1 MLATLWWMAFT
12 ILGIWGQSMLPGV
25 DFFAPGMAVSLRW
38 QKPGATIILT
48 LIWVAIQEGAGGLA
62 FGYAILWYAILFVLL
77 TVGRWLLDPGS
88 LQFQALLGLA
98 LGLAH
103 LLLLYLMAVLEMRAF
118 PLVRVLGECLLQAL
132 LYPVLWY
139 VSESMF
145 PDRLKRIH
153 EESA

>member
-1 MLATLWWMAFT
+1 MLLTFWWLAFT

-38 QKPGATIILT
+38 QKPGATILLT
-48 LIWVAIQEGAGGLA
+48 VIWVAIQEGAGGLA
-62 FGYAILWYAILFVLL
+62 FGYAIMWYAILFALL

-88 LQFQALLGLA
+88 LQFQALLGIT

-118 PLVRVLGECLLQAL
+118 PLGRVLGECLLQAL

-139 VSESMF
+139 VAEATF
-145 PDRLKRIH
+145 PDRLKRVH

>member
-1 MLATLWWMAFT
+1 MLASLWWMVFT

-25 DFFAPGMAVSLRW
+25 DFFAPGLAVSLRW
-38 QKPGATIILT
+38 QKPGATILLT
-48 LIWVAIQEGAGGLA
+48 VIWIAIQEGAGGLA
-62 FGYAILWYAILFVLL
+62 FGYAILWYTILFALL
-77 TVGRWLLDPGS
+77 TVGRWLLDPDS
-88 LQFQALLGLA
+88 MQFQALLGLA

-118 PLVRVLGECLLQAL
+118 PLGRVLGECLLQAV

-139 VSESMF
+139 VAAAMF
-145 PDRLKRIH
+145 PDRLKRVH

>member
-1 MLATLWWMAFT
+1 MLATLWWLAFT
-12 ILGIWGQSMLPGV
+12 VLCIWGQSMLPGV

-38 QKPGATIILT
+38 QKAGATIVLT
-48 LIWVAIQEGAGGLA
+48 LAWVAIQEGAGGLA
-62 FGYAILWYAILFVLL
+62 FGYAILWYTVLISLL

-103 LLLLYLMAVLEMRAF
+103 FFLLYLMAVLEMRAF
-118 PLVRVLGECLLQAL
+118 PLLRVLGECLLQAV

-139 VSESMF
+139 AAESMY
-145 PDRLKRIH
+145 PERLKKRH
-153 EESA
+153 EDLM

>member
-1 MLATLWWMAFT
+1 MLASLWWMAFT

-62 FGYAILWYAILFVLL
+62 FGYAILWYAILFALL
-77 TVGRWLLDPGS
+77 TLGRWLLDPGS

-118 PLVRVLGECLLQAL
+118 PLGRVLGECLLQAL

-139 VSESMF
+139 VSEAMF
-145 PDRLKRIH
+145 PDRLKKVH
-153 EESA
+153 DEPA

>member
-1 MLATLWWMAFT
+1 VLASLWWMAFT

-62 FGYAILWYAILFVLL
+62 FGYAILWYAILFALL
-77 TVGRWLLDPGS
+77 TLGRWLLDPGS

-118 PLVRVLGECLLQAL
+118 PLGRVLGECLLQAL

-139 VSESMF
+139 VSEAMF
-145 PDRLKRIH
+145 PDRLKKVH
-153 EESA
+153 DEPA

>member
-38 QKPGATIILT
+38 QKPGATILLT
-48 LIWVAIQEGAGGLA
+48 VIWVAIQEGAGGLA
-62 FGYAILWYAILFVLL
+62 FGYAILWYAILFALL

-118 PLVRVLGECLLQAL
+118 PLGRVLGECLLQAL

-139 VSESMF
+139 VSEAVF
-145 PDRLKRIH
+145 PDRLKRVH
-153 EESA
+153 EEPA

>member
-1 MLATLWWMAFT
+1 MLAGFWWLAFT

-25 DFFAPGMAVSLRW
+25 DFFAPGMAISLRW
-38 QKPGATIILT
+38 QKPGATIVLT

-62 FGYAILWYAILFVLL
+62 FGYGILWYAVLFSLL

-88 LQFQALLGLA
+88 FQFQVLLGVT

-103 LLLLYLMAVLEMRAF
+103 LLLLYLMAILEMRAF
-118 PLVRVLGECLLQAL
+118 PLGRVLGECLLQAL
-132 LYPVLWY
+132 LYPTLWY
-139 VSESMF
+139 VADAMF
-145 PDRLKRIH
+145 PDRLKKIH

>member
-1 MLATLWWMAFT
+1 MLAALWWMAFT

-38 QKPGATIILT
+38 QKPGATIVLT

-62 FGYAILWYAILFVLL
+62 FGYAILWYAILFAFL

-118 PLVRVLGECLLQAL
+118 PLGRVLGECLLQAL

-139 VSESMF
+139 VSEAMF
-145 PDRLKRIH
+145 PDRLKKAH
-153 EESA
+153 DESA